1 MSSLLMQAAQSA
13 AAADGLAPPSAAEQA
28 AALQQARSSM
38 TGGGGGGGGGG
49 NNSNNN
55 SNHNSDRRMPSSAPA
70 SGGGAAGAATAG
82 AAGKKTGPPLRR
94 GKWTQEEEAYANRLI
109 QEFKAGLLP
118 LTDGTTLRTFLSKL
132 LNCDPMRISKKF
144 VGSNCI
150 GKQVFRRRTADLNRL
165 TPEQIQQSRAELS
178 EYVLSKL
185 SFSLLVALAFWCT
198 YFGCIRSRF
207 SFVHHCTYFS
217 ILNYPS
223 FFFFIYRLERRFL
236 ERVAQTNRVKSSGVA
251 GAGPGAAAS
260 AAPPPAAVG
269 IPMGKPKEEETGGGY
284 DQPIPPWLQ
293 PPSGYQHG
301 HGASFAASNQSGNSR
316 AAAAGRAL
324 LEGLSSSSLK
334 DALERQQAGNSN
346 PLASH
351 GSAGMFAMQE
361 MQRRA
366 SQQNMFN
373 NALQNQHG
381 SGNSHSHSQYSNNHH
396 NNSASNLL
404 AAASRSGNNGGLSQS
419 AMAQLA
425 QNASAARMAGLSGGG
440 GGGNNHNSSMNNL
453 MLKTGLSRE
462 QISQLALDRGLSSG
476 SLSNMIQRQNSFDA
490 LMSLDFQSLQSIDNL
505 ANLIQNGGTQPH
517 VPESGMKNADF
528 GFSQAASRH
537 NAAAQGN
544 SSGDLSS
551 AARRLASASAGRM
564 ESFLRNFSSNNV
576 RGGDNSGASSA
587 SLAAHMQSHG
597 GGGGGN
603 MSAAS
608 LLASGNG
615 MSGMSA
621 VDLANLLRQDS
632 QTGLSALRMQDGL
645 NQRSSSVD
653 DFLSLV
659 AAGDIPHQDPSL
671 LNVPLMHQPGS
682 QESVA
687 KQLLA
692 QQFLQASASGNT
704 ALANALA
711 SRSFGNMSGSGS
723 SGGMHPSSSAAAL
736 MMAHQARQHNNN
748 SGSKRTLND
757 MGNGDYEDQRGPKR

>member
-1 MSSLLMQAAQSA
+1 MGVFDRDPLSSFITAFFRFVYSTIFLLIY
-13 AAADGLAPPSAAEQA
+13 L
-28 AALQQARSSM
+28 
-38 TGGGGGGGGGG
+38 
-49 NNSNNN
+49 
-55 SNHNSDRRMPSSAPA
+55 
-70 SGGGAAGAATAG
+70 
-82 AAGKKTGPPLRR
+82 
-94 GKWTQEEEAYANRLI
+94 
-109 QEFKAGLLP
+109 F
-118 LTDGTTLRTFLSKL
+118 
-132 LNCDPMRISKKF
+132 
-144 VGSNCI
+144 
-150 GKQVFRRRTADLNRL
+150 
-165 TPEQIQQSRAELS
+165 
-178 EYVLSKL
+178 
-185 SFSLLVALAFWCT
+185 
-198 YFGCIRSRF
+198 
-207 SFVHHCTYFS
+207 
-217 ILNYPS
+217 IL
-223 FFFFIYRLERRFL
+223 FYRLERRFL

-251 GAGPGAAAS
+251 GAGAAVSAA

-269 IPMGKPKEEETGGGY
+269 IPMGKPKEEEVGGY
-284 DQPIPPWLQ
+284 EQPTPAWLQ

-301 HGASFAASNQSGNSR
+301 HGASFAASNQSGSNSR

-334 DALERQQAGNSN
+334 DALERQASGSNN

-366 SQQNMFN
+366 SQQNMYSN
-373 NALQNQHG
+373 SLPNQHHN
-381 SGNSHSHSQYSNNHH
+381 SGNSQHSHHSNHFN

-404 AAASRSGNNGGLSQS
+404 SAAAARSGNSGHGGGGGHGLSQS

-425 QNASAARMAGLSGGG
+425 QNASAARMAGLSGV
-440 GGGNNHNSSMNNL
+440 NNNSSMNNL

-505 ANLIQNGGTQPH
+505 ANLIQTGGGTQPH

-537 NAAAQGN
+537 NAAAQQQ

-564 ESFLRNFSSNNV
+564 ESFLRNFSSNSV
-576 RGGDNSGASSA
+576 RGGGDNNNGASSA
-587 SLAAHMQSHG
+587 SLAAHMQNHG

-608 LLASGNG
+608 LLASGSGMGG

-671 LNVPLMHQPGS
+671 LNVPLMQQPGS

-711 SRSFGNMSGSGS
+711 SRSFGNMSGSGGS
-723 SGGMHPSSSAAAL
+723 SSAMHPSSSAAAL
-736 MMAHQARQHNNN
+736 MMAHQARAHNNN

-757 MGNGDYEDQRGPKR
+757 MGNDGYDDQRGPKR

>member
-1 MSSLLMQAAQSA
+1 
-13 AAADGLAPPSAAEQA
+13 
-28 AALQQARSSM
+28 
-38 TGGGGGGGGGG
+38 
-49 NNSNNN
+49 
-55 SNHNSDRRMPSSAPA
+55 
-70 SGGGAAGAATAG
+70 
-82 AAGKKTGPPLRR
+82 
-94 GKWTQEEEAYANRLI
+94 
-109 QEFKAGLLP
+109 
-118 LTDGTTLRTFLSKL
+118 
-132 LNCDPMRISKKF
+132 
-144 VGSNCI
+144 
-150 GKQVFRRRTADLNRL
+150 
-165 TPEQIQQSRAELS
+165 
-178 EYVLSKL
+178 
-185 SFSLLVALAFWCT
+185 
-198 YFGCIRSRF
+198 
-207 SFVHHCTYFS
+207 
-217 ILNYPS
+217 
-223 FFFFIYRLERRFL
+223 
-236 ERVAQTNRVKSSGVA
+236 
-251 GAGPGAAAS
+251 
-260 AAPPPAAVG
+260 
-269 IPMGKPKEEETGGGY
+269 MGKPKEEETGGGGY
-284 DQPIPPWLQ
+284 DHQPSPPWLQ

-301 HGASFAASNQSGNSR
+301 HGASFAASNQSGSNSR

-324 LEGLSSSSLK
+324 LEGLSSSTLK

-366 SQQNMFN
+366 SQQNMFS
-373 NALQNQHG
+373 NALQNQHSG
-381 SGNSHSHSQYSNNHH
+381 GGNSHSQHSQYSNHH
-396 NNSASNLL
+396 NNNNSASNLL
-404 AAASRSGNNGGLSQS
+404 SAAARSGNSGGLSQS

-440 GGGNNHNSSMNNL
+440 GGGGGSSNNHNSSMNNL

-505 ANLIQNGGTQPH
+505 ANLIQNGGGTQPH

-537 NAAAQGN
+537 NAAAQQN

-576 RGGDNSGASSA
+576 RGGDNNGASSA
-587 SLAAHMQSHG
+587 SLAAHMQNHGGG

-621 VDLANLLRQDS
+621 ADLANLLRQDS

-671 LNVPLMHQPGS
+671 LNVPLMQQPGS
-682 QESVA
+682 QEAVA

-711 SRSFGNMSGSGS
+711 SRSFGNMSGSGN
-723 SGGMHPSSSAAAL
+723 SGGMHNSSSAAAL
-736 MMAHQARQHNNN
+736 MMAHQARNHNNNNN
-748 SGSKRTLND
+748 SGSKRSLND

>member
-1 MSSLLMQAAQSA
+1 
-13 AAADGLAPPSAAEQA
+13 
-28 AALQQARSSM
+28 
-38 TGGGGGGGGGG
+38 
-49 NNSNNN
+49 
-55 SNHNSDRRMPSSAPA
+55 
-70 SGGGAAGAATAG
+70 
-82 AAGKKTGPPLRR
+82 
-94 GKWTQEEEAYANRLI
+94 
-109 QEFKAGLLP
+109 
-118 LTDGTTLRTFLSKL
+118 
-132 LNCDPMRISKKF
+132 
-144 VGSNCI
+144 
-150 GKQVFRRRTADLNRL
+150 
-165 TPEQIQQSRAELS
+165 
-178 EYVLSKL
+178 
-185 SFSLLVALAFWCT
+185 
-198 YFGCIRSRF
+198 
-207 SFVHHCTYFS
+207 
-217 ILNYPS
+217 
-223 FFFFIYRLERRFL
+223 
-236 ERVAQTNRVKSSGVA
+236 
-251 GAGPGAAAS
+251 
-260 AAPPPAAVG
+260 
-269 IPMGKPKEEETGGGY
+269 MGKPKEEETGGGY
-284 DQPIPPWLQ
+284 DQPTPPWLQ

-301 HGASFAASNQSGNSR
+301 HGASFAASNQSGSNSR

-324 LEGLSSSSLK
+324 LEGLSSSTLK

-366 SQQNMFN
+366 SQQNMFS
-373 NALQNQHG
+373 NALQNQHSG
-381 SGNSHSHSQYSNNHH
+381 GGNSHSQHSQYSNNHH
-396 NNSASNLL
+396 NPSASNLL
-404 AAASRSGNNGGLSQS
+404 SAASRSGNNGGLSQS

-425 QNASAARMAGLSGGG
+425 QNASAARMAGLSGGSS
-440 GGGNNHNSSMNNL
+440 NNHNSSMNNL

-462 QISQLALDRGLSSG
+462 QISQLAQDRGLSSG
-476 SLSNMIQRQNSFDA
+476 SLSNMIHRQNSFDA

-505 ANLIQNGGTQPH
+505 ANLIQNGGSTQPH

-537 NAAAQGN
+537 NAAAHANQ

-576 RGGDNSGASSA
+576 RGGDNTGASSA
-587 SLAAHMQSHG
+587 SLSAHMQNHG
-597 GGGGGN
+597 GGGGRGGGGN
-603 MSAAS
+603 MSSAS
-608 LLASGNG
+608 LLGSGNG

-621 VDLANLLRQDS
+621 ADLANLLRQDS

-645 NQRSSSVD
+645 NQRSSSID

-659 AAGDIPHQDPSL
+659 AAGDIPHQDASL
-671 LNVPLMHQPGS
+671 LNTPLMQNSGS

-723 SGGMHPSSSAAAL
+723 SGGMHPSSSSAAL
-736 MMAHQARQHNNN
+736 MMAHQARARNNN

>member
-1 MSSLLMQAAQSA
+1 M
-13 AAADGLAPPSAAEQA
+13 
-28 AALQQARSSM
+28 
-38 TGGGGGGGGGG
+38 
-49 NNSNNN
+49 
-55 SNHNSDRRMPSSAPA
+55 
-70 SGGGAAGAATAG
+70 
-82 AAGKKTGPPLRR
+82 
-94 GKWTQEEEAYANRLI
+94 Y
-109 QEFKAGLLP
+109 
-118 LTDGTTLRTFLSKL
+118 
-132 LNCDPMRISKKF
+132 
-144 VGSNCI
+144 CI
-150 GKQVFRRRTADLNRL
+150 N
-165 TPEQIQQSRAELS
+165 
-178 EYVLSKL
+178 
-185 SFSLLVALAFWCT
+185 
-198 YFGCIRSRF
+198 
-207 SFVHHCTYFS
+207 
-217 ILNYPS
+217 
-223 FFFFIYRLERRFL
+223 RLERRFL

-251 GAGPGAAAS
+251 GAGPGASAA

-269 IPMGKPKEEETGGGY
+269 VPMGKPKEEETGGY
-284 DQPIPPWLQ
+284 DQPSPPWLQ

-301 HGASFAASNQSGNSR
+301 HGASFAASNQSGSNSR

-324 LEGLSSSSLK
+324 LESMSTSSLK

-366 SQQNMFN
+366 SQQNMYS
-373 NALQNQHG
+373 NALQNQHSG
-381 SGNSHSHSQYSNNHH
+381 GNSHSQHSNNYH
-396 NNSASNLL
+396 NTSASNLL
-404 AAASRSGNNGGLSQS
+404 SAAARSGNNGGLSQS

-440 GGGNNHNSSMNNL
+440 NQHNSSMNNL

-505 ANLIQNGGTQPH
+505 ANLIQTGGGTQPH

-537 NAAAQGN
+537 NAAAQAN

-564 ESFLRNFSSNNV
+564 ESFLRNFSSNSV
-576 RGGDNSGASSA
+576 RGGDNAGASNA
-587 SLAAHMQSHG
+587 SLAAHMQSHGG

-671 LNVPLMHQPGS
+671 LNVPLMQQPGS

-711 SRSFGNMSGSGS
+711 SRSFGNMSGSAS

-736 MMAHQARQHNNN
+736 MMAHQARAHNNNNNN

-757 MGNGDYEDQRGPKR
+757 MGNGDYEDQRGSKR

>member
-1 MSSLLMQAAQSA
+1 
-13 AAADGLAPPSAAEQA
+13 LAYS
-28 AALQQARSSM
+28 
-38 TGGGGGGGGGG
+38 
-49 NNSNNN
+49 
-55 SNHNSDRRMPSSAPA
+55 
-70 SGGGAAGAATAG
+70 
-82 AAGKKTGPPLRR
+82 
-94 GKWTQEEEAYANRLI
+94 
-109 QEFKAGLLP
+109 
-118 LTDGTTLRTFLSKL
+118 
-132 LNCDPMRISKKF
+132 
-144 VGSNCI
+144 
-150 GKQVFRRRTADLNRL
+150 
-165 TPEQIQQSRAELS
+165 
-178 EYVLSKL
+178 
-185 SFSLLVALAFWCT
+185 AFWR
-198 YFGCIRSRF
+198 FGVPIGLFDPDPRSFIILVR
-207 SFVHHCTYFS
+207 SFIHHCTYVL
-217 ILNYPS
+217 LNSPS

-251 GAGPGAAAS
+251 GAGSGAAAS

-269 IPMGKPKEEETGGGY
+269 IPVGKPKEEEIGRGY
-284 DQPIPPWLQ
+284 DQPSPPWLQ

-301 HGASFAASNQSGNSR
+301 HGASFAASNQSGSNSR

-366 SQQNMFN
+366 SQQNMFS

-440 GGGNNHNSSMNNL
+440 GGGGGSGGSNNHNSSMNNL

-505 ANLIQNGGTQPH
+505 ANLIQTGGGTQPH

-537 NAAAQGN
+537 NAAAQAN

-576 RGGDNSGASSA
+576 RGGDNNGASSA
-587 SLAAHMQSHG
+587 SLAAHMQSHGG

-671 LNVPLMHQPGS
+671 LNVPLMQQPGS
-682 QESVA
+682 QESVT

-711 SRSFGNMSGSGS
+711 SRSFGNMSGSGN